1 MHTKTLVTAAV
12 FGALLAACD
21 KAADPAAPANRGS
34 SSGAS
39 QPATPQST
47 TPTTPANLPKPTTME
62 ERREGANPTQGQVDP
77 KEGEQRRGFQQ
88 SGDAKGPTS
97 PETQA
102 GPSTG
107 SSTSR

>member
-1 MHTKTLVTAAV
+1 MQTKTLVMAAV
-12 FGALLAACD
+12 FGAVLAACD
-21 KAADPAAPANRGS
+21 KAADPAIRSES

-62 ERREGANPTQGQVDP
+62 ERREGANPQQGQVDP
-77 KEGEQRRGFQQ
+77 KDSEQRRGFQQ
-88 SGDAKGPTS
+88 SGDDKGPTS
-97 PETQA
+97 PATQA

-107 SSTSR
+107 TSSGR